1 MRNLIAGFIAL
12 VVGLFT
18 VSFAAIMGLFIAVA
32 ALLTRPL
39 IKKRVAYAQAGYS
52 QAGYS
57 QARDSQKGYA
67 KANMPDRHTVI
78 DGECEDITASR
89 KF

>member
-32 ALLTRPL
+32 ALITRPF
-39 IKKRVAYAQAGYS
+39 IKKRMAYAQAGYS
-52 QAGYS
+52 QAGYTPS
-57 QARDSQKGYA
+57 DFG
-67 KANMPDRHTVI
+67 KANMADSHTVI